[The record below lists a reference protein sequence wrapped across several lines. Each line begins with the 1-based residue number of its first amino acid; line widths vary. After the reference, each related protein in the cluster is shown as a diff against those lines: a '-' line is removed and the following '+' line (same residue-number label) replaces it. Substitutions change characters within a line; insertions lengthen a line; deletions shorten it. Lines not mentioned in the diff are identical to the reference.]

1 MAAGTVCISIFFVT
15 IVIQVF
21 CRYTGITVT
30 WTGDVSTY
38 AFIWAVFM
46 GAGAMTHENAH
57 FAFTALKN
65 RLSGTKKTRLCI
77 VISCAVMLFTAATF
91 YFGIVITRK
100 FWNYRWITLPDIK
113 MGYTLLCLPVF
124 GFTGTLYSIMQVH
137 HALHELK
144 NA

>member
-57 FAFTALKN
+57 FAFTVLKN